1 MNTKQRANA
10 RSLVNDVR
18 EAYLTRTGDGGTHW
32 VGCHRVHQHCALRL
46 LADTLDTAVRE
57 DEQAQSAKVVRTM
70 PLRVPKGAA

>member
-1 MNTKQRANA
+1 M
-10 RSLVNDVR
+10 
-18 EAYLTRTGDGGTHW
+18 
-32 VGCHRVHQHCALRL
+32 HQHCALRL